1 MRSQVLPGFLCLPP
15 SENVRVSSVKSLD
28 RENIFNSVLVVQP
41 YPRPSITRGLS
52 TWNNLDTRKEKNLS
66 WKVTCIRLSCVY
78 VYEEETWLVMDLR
91 VQPAVVG
98 TIPMHVSL
106 GYVRKLAERKP
117 VNTIPSWFLLQV
129 TTLHK
134 SWPRLPPSENMS
146 LQSTKKINLIQNR
159 WVSLH
164 VWPSNTI
171 WLCLRSIN
179 KINKPSSIRYF

>member
-1 MRSQVLPGFLCLPP
+1 MCGSLQL
-15 SENVRVSSVKSLD
+15 RVWIEKIYL
-28 RENIFNSVLVVQP
+28 IQYKWVQP

-52 TWNNLDTRKEKNLS
+52 TRNNLDTRKEKNLS

-78 VYEEETWLVMDLR
+78 VYEEETRLVMDLR

-98 TIPMHVSL
+98 TIPTHVSL

-164 VWPSNTI
+164 VWSSNTI